1 MGRWILAGAAMASV
15 LSGTASAQSSYHW
28 PVQATQA
35 GPGVRTYFPMGT
47 GLALRTRTE
56 ANTKQMK
63 PGDRVYLEVAES
75 LTYRGQ
81 IVVPVGAPVVG
92 EVVRSERNGHFGKR
106 GTIEMRLLYAET
118 PFGPVR
124 LSGGTAA
131 SGKQTTAWSIA
142 GAAFV
147 AWPLMFWHGT
157 SGYIRQGTPLTGYL
171 AEPLMFNAAPTV
183 PQVATATSVQPDDA
197 RALPARFD
205 QNVVSAAT
213 GPGFASR

>member
-1 MGRWILAGAAMASV
+1 MKRGWIFGMAATALVS
-15 LSGTASAQSSYHW
+15 SAASAQDAYYW
-28 PVQATQA
+28 PVQATQT

-75 LTYRGQ
+75 LSYRGQ
-81 IVVPVGAPVVG
+81 IVVPVGAPAVA
-92 EVVRSERNGHFGKR
+92 EVARSESNGHFGKR
-106 GTIEMRLLYAET
+106 GQIEIHLLYVQT
-118 PFGPVR
+118 PYGPVR
-124 LSGGTAA
+124 LSGGT
-131 SGKQTTAWSIA
+131 SSKGKEATAWSVP

-147 AWPLMFWHGT
+147 AWPLIFVHGT
-157 SGYIRQGTPLTGYL
+157 SGYIRPGTALTGYL
-171 AEPLMFNAAPTV
+171 AESLTFTALPPA
-183 PQVATATSVQPDDA
+183 PQVATAAMAQPDDA

-205 QNVVSAAT
+205 PDAFGAK